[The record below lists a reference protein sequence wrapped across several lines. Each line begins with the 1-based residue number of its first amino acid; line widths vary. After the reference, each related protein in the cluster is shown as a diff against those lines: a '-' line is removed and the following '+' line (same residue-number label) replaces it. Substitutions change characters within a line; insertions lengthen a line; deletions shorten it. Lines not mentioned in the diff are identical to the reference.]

1 MATIEKLFNFEERQ
15 QAQDILGQRGDLGF
29 GALMPKG
36 YGAIGAGVN
45 KIGRNLFGSNDPIL
59 KERAAVEG
67 ALFETQNELTPE
79 QMADPNV
86 LYPTMMAK
94 LKNLNVNPKMVLGLQ
109 QIMQDQMTAKTTA
122 EGNQAYKQLT
132 VSNALQNQKRMTL
145 EGIEKLRVK
154 REGVINKEFEILKK
168 GDSLLRQVIS
178 NESKGLLN
186 NLETDEQKRLVSLV
200 ENRAKEIYLNNLEV
214 KSISEAMTNAANE
227 IMPNIKE
234 IDEAGPVWLNS
245 NKFEYNVPKES
256 TSNIDE
262 DKLNDLLTGKYKPKD
277 PS

>member
-15 QAQDILGQRGDLGF
+15 QAQDILGQREDLGF

-109 QIMQDQMTAKTTA
+109 QIMQNQMTDKTTA

-132 VSNALQNQKRMTL
+132 IDNAK
-145 EGIEKLRVK
+145 
-154 REGVINKEFEILKK
+154 
-168 GDSLLRQVIS
+168 
-178 NESKGLLN
+178 N
-186 NLETDEQKRLVSLV
+186 NAKTKSEENIRKLV
-200 ENRAKEIYLNNLEV
+200 EKKNTTLLKSFKTPLDEGHRIVTDYISQAFPKLDGKPQKELFNKIQNDAGELYINGDISLTQAISTAAKDLKQKYDFENNYTSADIL
-214 KSISEAMTNAANE
+214 T
-227 IMPNIKE
+227 
-234 IDEAGPVWLNS
+234 
-245 NKFEYNVPKES
+245 PKEVLPS
-256 TSNIDE
+256 NTSVN
-262 DKLNDLLTGKYKPKD
+262 NDLLNDKLKNYLPKD
-277 PS
+277 PK

>member
-109 QIMQDQMTAKTTA
+109 QIMQDQIATKTTA

-132 VSNALQNQKRMTL
+132 VNAALSDQQRKKTEN
-145 EGIEKLRVK
+145 EEKARTK
-154 REGVINKEFEILKK
+154 RETIINREFEILKK

-178 NESKGLLN
+178 NESKGLIN
-186 NLETDEQKRLVSLV
+186 NLESSEEKRLVSLV
-200 ENRAKEIYLNNLEV
+200 ENRAKEIYLNDFEV
-214 KSISEAMTNAANE
+214 KSISEAMTRAANE
-227 IMPNIKE
+227 IMPNVKE
-234 IDEAGPVWLNS
+234 IDEAGPVFLNK
-245 NKFEYNVPKES
+245 NKFEYTTPVES
-256 TSNIDE
+256 TTSVNT
-262 DKLNDLLTGKYKPKD
+262 DLLNEKLKNYQPKTGN
-277 PS
+277 